1 MSSDKNDQEP
11 SMEEILSS
19 IRRIIADDEDEAAPA
34 KPAAKELPAAER
46 SATPPAA
53 AKRTEPERP
62 PAKPPQP
69 AFDELPDDEE
79 NDVLD
84 LTDVVERGGAKQQ
97 PSRFDHEAPFDGEA
111 DEIDLE
117 PEAWDEE
124 PEPEPEPAPPPR
136 RAAKPKPQPRAERS
150 AFDEDM
156 LVSQAA
162 ATASTGAFARLAK
175 AASGSEPPPL
185 AGGDKTVEQF
195 LIELLRPMLKEWLDD
210 NLEGVVERVVEQE
223 VKKLARR
230 AELM

>member
-19 IRRIIADDEDEAAPA
+19 IRRIIADDDDEAAAA
-34 KPAAKELPAAER
+34 KPAAKEPPAAER

-53 AKRTEPERP
+53 AKRTEPEQP
-62 PAKPPQP
+62 KAKP
-69 AFDELPDDEE
+69 AFDEQPDDEE

-84 LTDVVERGGAKQQ
+84 LTDVVERGGAGQQ

-124 PEPEPEPAPPPR
+124 PEPEPAPPPR
-136 RAAKPKPQPRAERS
+136 RAATSKPQPRAERS